1 MFDFFS
7 AVSEHAFLRNAL
19 WAGVLASIGCGIT
32 GTYVVVRRIGLIS
45 GGIAHAVLGG
55 MGVAYFFGRE
65 PLIGAV
71 IAALLVAIIIAWI
84 SRRHG
89 EQEDILISAVWAI
102 GMAIGILF
110 ISKTPGYSVD
120 LMSYLF
126 GNILLVDDKS
136 LTLMAILDVVIVGFV
151 LVFYKQLLAIVF
163 DEEFARVRG
172 LPTGLLYTLLLCMV
186 ALTVV
191 LLVPVVGLVLV
202 ISLLTLPA
210 AIAVHFVNS
219 LGGIMALSI
228 VLGMLFTGTG
238 MALSY
243 QPDLPAGATIII
255 VAGFGYLI
263 ALVVASVRRIRRAR
277 DAVALVAAAGELE

>member
-1 MFDFFS
+1 MFEFFG
-7 AVSEHAFLRNAL
+7 AVGEHAFLQNAL
-19 WAGVLASIGCGIT
+19 WAGVLASIGCGVT

-65 PLIGAV
+65 PLLGAV
-71 IAALLVAIIIAWI
+71 IAALLAAILISWI

-110 ISKTPGYSVD
+110 ISKTPGYTVD

-126 GNILLVDDKS
+126 GNVLLVDTTS
-136 LTLMAILDVVIVGFV
+136 LKLMALLDVVIVGSV
-151 LVFYKQLLAIVF
+151 LVFYKQLLATVF

-172 LPTGLLYTLLLCMV
+172 LRTALIYTLLLCMV

-202 ISLLTLPA
+202 IALLTLPA
-210 AIAVHFVNS
+210 AIAVHFVSS
-219 LGGIMALSI
+219 LGGIMLVSI
-228 VLGMLFTGTG
+228 ILGIVFTGTG

-255 VAGFGYLI
+255 VAGFVYLMAI
-263 ALVVASVRRIRRAR
+263 AFANHRRAASAR
-277 DAVALVAAAGELE
+277 NAVDLSKRAGP